1 MASPGPHGTAHH
13 AHTRRVRARAQPPRQ
28 ALNQEHFPKKMP
40 LPGYSGHLPHTKSS
54 IETYGTSKWAPKEAI
69 DRSPRAASPR
79 ETLHPGIAY
88 NWPVT
93 SGGKLFDDPKI
104 APTKSIEEITAHHAQ
119 IRDSLG
125 IW

>member
-1 MASPGPHGTAHH
+1 MLADLTLCSVSP
-13 AHTRRVRARAQPPRQ
+13 VQ
-28 ALNQEHFPKKMP
+28 
-40 LPGYSGHLPHTKSS
+40 
-54 IETYGTSKWAPKEAI
+54 KEPCI
-69 DRSPRAASPR
+69 LS
-79 ETLHPGIAY
+79 L
-88 NWPVT
+88 VT